1 MHFRS
6 LRCAFLRCSAYLFP
20 PCANRLAAV
29 RRIFTIIH
37 HSRCDCVHKMQ
48 NFCAA
53 RISRGRKFCARAL
66 RAPSSAASQK
76 RKSAF
81 PRIRRARRRLC
92 KNKNLPF
99 HAFRVPAFNS
109 AEVKTPVPAR
119 PARSSIV
126 RQNSAGRAGFHFS
139 RRPSSRAAALT
150 MIIYARKLP
159 ARRGAG
165 GLAQYEERRRC
176 CVRARRA

>member
-48 NFCAA
+48 NFCAT
-53 RISRGRKFCARAL
+53 RISRGRKICPRAR
-66 RAPSSAASQK
+66 RTPSAAALQK

-99 HAFRVPAFNS
+99 RASRVPGFDS
-109 AEVKTPVPAR
+109 AKVKIPVPAR
-119 PARSSIV
+119 PAQSPAV
-126 RQNSAGRAGFHFS
+126 RQISAERAPVHEFDGAPAFFF
-139 RRPSSRAAALT
+139 T
-150 MIIYARKLP
+150 KL
-159 ARRGAG
+159 
-165 GLAQYEERRRC
+165 
-176 CVRARRA
+176 